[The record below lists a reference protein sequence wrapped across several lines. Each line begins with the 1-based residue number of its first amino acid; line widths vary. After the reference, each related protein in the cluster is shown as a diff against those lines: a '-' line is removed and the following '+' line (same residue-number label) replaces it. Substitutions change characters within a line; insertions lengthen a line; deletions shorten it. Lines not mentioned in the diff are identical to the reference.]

1 MTKKKHDTTEVNMD
15 QEQRVANE
23 TSPTQPVNAE
33 SIGPD
38 HAHQTTEAQQ
48 PVEVENVPAEAPTIE
63 EIEQLKKELEK
74 SLAQASEY
82 LDGWQRSR
90 AEFVNY
96 KKRVEREQAQIQQVV
111 AGNIIKRY
119 LEILDDLDRAL
130 KNRPQSGEGATWAAG
145 IELIYR
151 KFFSIL
157 EAEGVKVME
166 AEGKIFDPTLHEAI
180 SQAEIPGYESGQII
194 EVIHKGYMIGERV
207 LRPALVR
214 VAR

>member
-1 MTKKKHDTTEVNMD
+1 M
-15 QEQRVANE
+15 RL
-23 TSPTQPVNAE
+23 PQPNRNKE
-33 SIGPD
+33 EGFGPD
-38 HAHQTTEAQQ
+38 YAYQTVEAQ
-48 PVEVENVPAEAPTIE
+48 PPDEVENMPAEAPTLE
-63 EIEQLKKELEK
+63 EIGQLKIELEK
-74 SLAQASEY
+74 SLQQASEY
-82 LDGWQRSR
+82 LDGWQRSH

-96 KKRVEREQAQIQQVV
+96 KKRVERDQAQVQQVV

-130 KNRPQSGEGATWAAG
+130 KNRPQSGEGASWAAG

-151 KFFSIL
+151 KFFSVL

-166 AEGKIFDPTLHEAI
+166 AEGKTFDPNLHEAI
-180 SQAEIPGYESGQII
+180 AQADIPGYESGQIV